1 MVLLSTSFFNEPCRK
16 YHMSEI
22 SVRFKDM
29 ALLSGFVYAHNI
41 IAIKVGKTSAITL
54 IPHNDQR
61 PMVNVNVVEQGVGAI
76 MAFEPVKLRVG
87 SKAMFNVLE
96 PGHTSARY
104 LDIRTSLACLVKANV
119 AADAAQQLAVEPIA
133 KFAEHGEVA
142 DAGLCHKP
150 KTGGKAQVIADHS
163 HVPAKVTASKKA
175 KRSAKK

>member
-1 MVLLSTSFFNEPCRK
+1 
-16 YHMSEI
+16 MSEI

-29 ALLSGFVYAHNI
+29 ALLSGFIYAHNI

-54 IPHNDQR
+54 SPHNDQR

-104 LDIRTSLACLVKANV
+104 LDIRTSLACLAKANV
-119 AADAAQQLAVEPIA
+119 AGDATQQQPVAEPMA
-133 KFAEHGEVA
+133 KFAERGAVA

-150 KTGGKAQVIADHS
+150 KTGGKVQVIADHS

>member
-1 MVLLSTSFFNEPCRK
+1 
-16 YHMSEI
+16 MSEI

-29 ALLSGFVYAHNI
+29 ALLSGFIYAHNI

-54 IPHNDQR
+54 SPHNDQR

-104 LDIRTSLACLVKANV
+104 LDIRTSLACLAKANV
-119 AADAAQQLAVEPIA
+119 AGDATQQQPVAEPMA
-133 KFAEHGEVA
+133 KFAERLEVLRA
-142 DAGLCHKP
+142 ATAAATQRQSEANAELLKGQR
-150 KTGGKAQVIADHS
+150 TQAEA
-163 HVPAKVTASKKA
+163 TASKKA

>member
-1 MVLLSTSFFNEPCRK
+1 
-16 YHMSEI
+16 MSEI

-41 IAIKVGKTSAITL
+41 IAIKVGKTSAVTL

-61 PMVNVNVVEQGVGAI
+61 PMVHISFLNQGISAPVP
-76 MAFEPVKLRVG
+76 FEPVKLRV
-87 SKAMFNVLE
+87 SPKAMFNVLE
-96 PGHTSARY
+96 PAHIAARY
-104 LDIRTSLACLVKANV
+104 LDIRTSLACLAKANV
-119 AADAAQQLAVEPIA
+119 AGDATQQQPVAEPMA
-133 KFAEHGEVA
+133 KFAEHGAVA

-150 KTGGKAQVIADHS
+150 KTGGKVQVIADHS